1 MAMARSVEQSVR
13 EFYDERGWKGSEDRL
28 FRQYSQAYQ
37 QYRAAA
43 AARTIDCF
51 AGRSG
56 SLLIAGGGDMP
67 ESHIDIATKFDKT
80 ACIDISQT
88 ALDIAQRKVPKLER
102 TLGSICA
109 APFDDSTFDAVFC
122 AHVIYH
128 IDATEQEQA
137 VRELIRICKPGGRV
151 VIVYKNPRSP
161 IRYAAGAIHRLRKLA
176 APKGAVEEAAG
187 LYFWAHSLAWWNRFK
202 DTSVVT
208 MRPWD
213 IIGSFEER
221 TLIPVN
227 GLASTFYGI
236 ARSIEVKSPRLAVK
250 LWQYPIVILDKAL

>member
-1 MAMARSVEQSVR
+1 MGKSVEQSVR
-13 EFYDERGWKGSEDRL
+13 EFYDERGWKGGEDRL
-28 FRQYSQAYQ
+28 FRQYNQAYR
-37 QYRAAA
+37 QYHAAA
-43 AARTIDCF
+43 VARTIDCF
-51 AGRSG
+51 SGRSG

-67 ESHIDIATKFDKT
+67 ESHIDIATKFDRV
-80 ACIDISQT
+80 ACIDISQA

-109 APFDDSTFDAVFC
+109 APFEASTFDAVFC

-151 VIVYKNPRSP
+151 VILYKNPQSP

-176 APKGAVEEAAG
+176 APKDSIEEAAG
-187 LYFWAHSLAWWNRFK
+187 LYFSAHSLGWWNRFR
-202 DTSVVT
+202 DTSAVS

-221 TLIPVN
+221 TLIPAN
-227 GLASTFYGI
+227 WLARTFYGI
-236 ARSIEVKSPRLAVK
+236 ARLIEVKTPRLAVK
-250 LWQYPIVILDKAL
+250 LWQYPIVILDKSF

>member
-1 MAMARSVEQSVR
+1 MARSVEQSVR

-28 FRQYSQAYQ
+28 FRQYSPAYQ

-43 AARTIDCF
+43 VARTIDCF

-67 ESHIDIATKFDKT
+67 DSHIDIAKKFDEV
-80 ACIDISQT
+80 ACIDISRT
-88 ALDIAQRKVPKLER
+88 ALDIAQRKVPKLEPA
-102 TLGSICA
+102 LGSICA

-128 IDATEQEQA
+128 IDAAEQEQA

-151 VIVYKNPRSP
+151 VIVYKNPQSP
-161 IRYAAGAIHRLRKLA
+161 IRYAAGVVHRLRKLA
-176 APKGAVEEAAG
+176 APKAAVEEASG
-187 LYFWAHSLAWWNRFK
+187 LYFSAHSLGWWNRFK
-202 DTSVVT
+202 DTSAVS

-221 TLIPVN
+221 TLIPAN
-227 GLASTFYGI
+227 GLARSFYGI
-236 ARSIEVKSPRLAVK
+236 AGWVEDKAPRLAVK
-250 LWQYPIVILDKAL
+250 LWQYPIVILDKSF